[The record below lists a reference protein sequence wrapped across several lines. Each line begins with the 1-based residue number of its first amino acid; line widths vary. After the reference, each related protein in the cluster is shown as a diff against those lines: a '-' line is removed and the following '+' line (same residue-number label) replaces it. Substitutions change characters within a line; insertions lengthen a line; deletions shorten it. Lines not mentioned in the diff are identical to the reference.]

1 MAASPRRLERILRVR
16 TLQLGLTQ
24 AEEARAHARV
34 VGEEALA
41 ARIGELVM
49 AVSPTPVATGAA
61 SLGAA
66 AHFRERLLQS
76 AAGADER
83 LRAAEALAAQA
94 AARTRSARQDHSAVE
109 KLIERAAADAALVE
123 RRGLESLAPAG
134 RKRHDP
140 C

>member
-1 MAASPRRLERILRVR
+1 MAGDPRRLERILRVR

-24 AEEARAHARV
+24 AEEARARARV

-41 ARIGELVM
+41 ARIGELVA
-49 AVSPTPVATGAA
+49 AVSPLPTATGAA

-76 AAGADER
+76 AVGANER

-94 AARTRSARQDHSAVE
+94 AARTRAAKQDQSAVE
-109 KLIERAAADAALVE
+109 KLVERAASDAASGE
-123 RRGLESLAPAG
+123 RRALEDLPPAG